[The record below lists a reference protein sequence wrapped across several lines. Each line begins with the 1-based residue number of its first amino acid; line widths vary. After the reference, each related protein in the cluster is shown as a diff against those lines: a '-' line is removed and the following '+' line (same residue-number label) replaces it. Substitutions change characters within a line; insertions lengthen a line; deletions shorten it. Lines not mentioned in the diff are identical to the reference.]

1 MVYIC
6 IVFIAK
12 FLSPLLIEAK
22 DMKNFLR
29 LISVLLLC
37 GVLFNS
43 AQAQKQQKID
53 SLLNVLKTAK
63 EDTNKVNHLYN
74 LGRELLY
81 SNPDTSM
88 ILGNQALSLSEK
100 ATSKKHIADSYH
112 IIALAYFLK
121 GNYPSSL
128 ENNFKALALREEL
141 ADKSGIAKSLGNIG
155 NNYMHQADYPKALD
169 YYFKGLKMLEELVD
183 KMGIAIHLGNIGN
196 AYYYQN
202 DYTKALD
209 YYFEALKMHE
219 KIGNKNGV
227 AMWLGNI
234 GILYWKQKEY
244 PKALDYS
251 FKALKMHEEFGNKQ
265 GIETCLANI
274 GGVYADQGDKPKALD
289 YYFKALKIAEELGN
303 RDGISA
309 HLGNIGFVYHVQ
321 KNYPKALDYSF
332 NALKIAEE
340 LGDKNGIA
348 INLSRIG
355 SVYTETGKFAEAEEY
370 LKKAIAICDSI
381 GVMDYLRQSEES
393 LSQLYDTTGRYKL
406 ALEHYK
412 KAMVLRDT
420 LFNQE
425 KNKEFTRKEMNYEFE
440 KKEAATKAEFDK
452 QMAVADV
459 ELKKQKLL
467 KNFFIGGLALLLIL
481 SYFVYNNFR
490 TANKLKLQNIR
501 NKIAS
506 DLHDDVGSTLNSISV
521 YSEVT
526 KQKSPT
532 VVDELE
538 QIGDA
543 SRKIIEVMSD
553 IVWTIN
559 PNNDTFE
566 NIISRMSTLAYNLL
580 KAKNIEHT
588 FQADESLNETKLS
601 LESRRNFYLIFK
613 EALNNLV
620 KYSNATRA
628 SILLTR
634 ENGMIKLSVRDNGI
648 GFDVTQTSKGNGL
661 LNMKNRADEMKAQLK
676 IESEKGSGTNVELIF
691 KA

>member
-1 MVYIC
+1 
-6 IVFIAK
+6 
-12 FLSPLLIEAK
+12 
-22 DMKNFLR
+22 MKNFLR

-169 YYFKGLKMLEELVD
+169 YYFKGLKML
-183 KMGIAIHLGNIGN
+183 
-196 AYYYQN
+196 
-202 DYTKALD
+202 
-209 YYFEALKMHE
+209 E

>member
-1 MVYIC
+1 
-6 IVFIAK
+6 
-12 FLSPLLIEAK
+12 
-22 DMKNFLR
+22 MKNFLR